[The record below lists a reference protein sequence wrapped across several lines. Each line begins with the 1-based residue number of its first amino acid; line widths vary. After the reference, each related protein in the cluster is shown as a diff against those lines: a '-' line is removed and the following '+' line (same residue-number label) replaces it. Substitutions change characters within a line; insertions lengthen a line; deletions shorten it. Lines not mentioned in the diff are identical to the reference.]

1 MTDKRLSAGYNN
13 PPKAEAI
20 PSVKLK
26 NLPLLLFPFRR
37 PGRRYGYVVAGTEC
51 GGVRIA
57 RWLHPR
63 EQPKRLTAAVAEEYK
78 KYIAAGDFCI
88 DIGAHSGDSTL
99 PMAVAAGRTGLVL
112 ALEPNPF
119 VYPALEK
126 NARMNRGLVNI
137 HPVMAAAAAADA
149 PLLFNYSDAGFC
161 NGGGHAKINAARHGH
176 FYPLEVHGIDLAAE
190 LRESF
195 AGELARLKFIK
206 VDTEGGDLFVLQS
219 LAEIIERR
227 RPQTQAKIRP
237 EQPGAV
243 AVRKNRRGK
252 IKSTRRP
259 APRTCKTHHNA
270 PTASGR
276 PRRAFPLS
284 VAHRRRF
291 CKPCSL
297 WIAKTAA
304 GAAGNRARCACKLQ
318 RGCAGGGA
326 Q

>member
-1 MTDKRLSAGYNN
+1 
-13 PPKAEAI
+13 
-20 PSVKLK
+20 VKLK

-227 RPQTQAKIRP
+227 RPHILAEVYKHTSP
-237 EQPGAV
+237 DY
-243 AVRKNRRGK
+243 
-252 IKSTRRP
+252 
-259 APRTCKTHHNA
+259 
-270 PTASGR
+270 
-276 PRRAFPLS
+276 
-284 VAHRRRF
+284 RRRLLRFLQSRGYTVYKTGGDAQLKGETLGAGDMMRWGHYDVF
-291 CKPCSL
+291 CTCEERS
-297 WIAKTAA
+297 AA
-304 GAAGNRARCACKLQ
+304 
-318 RGCAGGGA
+318 
-326 Q
+326 

>member
-1 MTDKRLSAGYNN
+1 M
-13 PPKAEAI
+13 
-20 PSVKLK
+20 KLK
-26 NLPLLLFPFRR
+26 NLFRLILPAR
-37 PGRRYGYVVAGTEC
+37 APGRRYGYVAGGTEC

-63 EQPKRLTAAVAEEYK
+63 EKPKSLTAAVAEEYK

-99 PMAVAAGRTGLVL
+99 PMAVAAGKSGLVL

-119 VYPALEK
+119 VYPVLEK

-137 HPVMAAAAAADA
+137 IPVMAAAAGADA

-161 NGGGHAKINAARHGH
+161 NGGGHAEINAARHGH

-219 LAEIIERR
+219 LAEIIGRR
-227 RPQTQAKIRP
+227 RPHILAEVYKHTSLDYRLQLLRFLQSKGYAVYKTRGDAQLKGEMLGEGDLMRWGHYDVFCMGE
-237 EQPGAV
+237 EQ
-243 AVRKNRRGK
+243 
-252 IKSTRRP
+252 
-259 APRTCKTHHNA
+259 
-270 PTASGR
+270 
-276 PRRAFPLS
+276 
-284 VAHRRRF
+284 
-291 CKPCSL
+291 
-297 WIAKTAA
+297 
-304 GAAGNRARCACKLQ
+304 GAA
-318 RGCAGGGA
+318 
-326 Q
+326 